1 MFDDHHRVAALGQAA
16 QNLNELVH
24 IREMQARGGLVQ
36 HVDGLARAALGQLR
50 GQLDALGLAPGQLRG
65 GLTQADI
72 PQSHIVERLNLP
84 GNGRHVLKEF
94 QRVLHGH
101 IQHVVDA
108 LALVLHIQG
117 LPVIALA
124 AADLAGH
131 VHVRQEMHLDFDD
144 TVAAARLAASALH
157 VEAETAL
164 AVALCLGVRGGGEQ
178 VPDQVE
184 HTRVGSRIGPGSA
197 PDGRLVDGDDLVQL
211 FHSLDALVPAGNGP
225 GPVQLP
231 GQGLVENLVDQGTLA
246 GAGNAG
252 NAGHHAQR
260 EVHVDVLQVVLR
272 SALHRNPATGFTP
285 LGRHRNL
292 HAAAQVSAG
301 DGLLALHDILGRAD
315 GHHLAAVLARTGA
328 DIHDA
333 VRSPHGVLVV
343 FHHQHA
349 VAQIP
354 QVQQGF

>member
-16 QNLNELVH
+16 QNLNQLVH
-24 IREMQARGGLVQ
+24 VREMQTRGGLVQ

-50 GQLDALGLAPGQLRG
+50 CQLDALGLAPGQLRG
-65 GLTQADI
+65 GLSQADI
-72 PQSHIVERLNLP
+72 PQSHVVERLNLP
-84 GNGRHVLKEF
+84 GDGRHVLKEF

-108 LALVLHIQG
+108 LALILHIQG

-131 VHVRQEMHLDFDD
+131 VHVRQEMHLDLDN
-144 TVAAARLAASALH
+144 TVAAARLAASALD

-164 AVALCLGVRGGGEQ
+164 AVTLGLGVRGGGEQ

-184 HTRVGSRIGPGSA
+184 HARVGGRVGPGGA
-197 PDGRLVDGDDLVQL
+197 PDGGLVDGDDLVQL
-211 FHSLDALVPAGNGP
+211 FHALDALVPAGNGS

-231 GQGLVENLVDQGTLA
+231 GQGLVENLVNQRTLA

-252 NAGHHAQR
+252 DAGHHAQR
-260 EVHVDVLQVVLR
+260 EVHVNVLQVVLR
-272 SALHRNPATGFTP
+272 SPLHRNPTAGLTP

-301 DGLLALHDILGRAD
+301 DRLLALHDILRRAD
-315 GHHLAAVLARTGA
+315 GHHLSAVLARSGA
-328 DIHDA
+328 DIHNA
-333 VRSPHGVLVV
+333 VRCPHGVLVV
-343 FHHQHA
+343 FHHQNA

-354 QVQQGF
+354 QMQQGL